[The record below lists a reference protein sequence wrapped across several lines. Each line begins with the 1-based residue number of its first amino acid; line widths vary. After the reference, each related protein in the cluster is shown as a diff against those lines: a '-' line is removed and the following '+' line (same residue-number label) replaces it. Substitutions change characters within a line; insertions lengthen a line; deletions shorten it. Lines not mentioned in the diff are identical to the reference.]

1 MKCLYCGKRLALLR
15 KLTDSEFCTDAHR
28 HAYHREQEQLAL
40 ARLSDSAKP
49 KRKGKQ
55 EAEKPVV
62 EPKDEP
68 VFVDWAIRA
77 TAWSSVYKPEADPI
91 PCEPVRFLPEGC
103 VRFEAWPARA
113 KRMPLAQP
121 EEKVIAPAA
130 IRLEVAPEAACI
142 AACRPKRQEGQP
154 ATRLAGVAERV
165 ARLEPS
171 KGGARAT
178 LLTAFGPLAEEHAP
192 QLPVFGDGRIIV
204 MPAASDVAVQLHTL
218 ETVMESYPAAAAQF
232 GTKPVLSGL
241 NQQLHV
247 VESAIAHH
255 ETHPDAPMD
264 LPGVLLALRRP
275 EARIG
280 KRSGRK
286 VRPRELFF
294 PLPRLGDL
302 SSTASDLGGKN
313 ISVTPHPGVNG
324 ARWKPGQVPIRF
336 RVEALND
343 LKGKGLPAFPPR
355 EADLKQPR
363 HLPAREVVQ
372 PPIGMLGM
380 APRLDDI
387 SLFLAGDSAQDA
399 PIRIAGEVSGEAMEA
414 PVAKPGLWVWMPEP
428 ALCLMS
434 ELDRLSPPA
443 VRAHEGTR
451 QSGYQPFAAK
461 AEAVSLPQITIG
473 ATPSALRADPR
484 LAMTP
489 IVVEAA
495 AASTNAHRGGSLEF
509 AITPPEFKATYPGSV
524 LRREYVPVFARKVVP
539 VASGPGIPY
548 PQDTVAIQ
556 DLSPVW
562 PEAEFLYPNSRNSV
576 IEDSAMRE
584 AVKAMS
590 ALLLAEENRS
600 IFSRLRIPSFS
611 RGDSKWLVMS
621 VPAILLLSL
630 YLLTN
635 NDQRPDIASLPKAE
649 PVEIQHEPVAE
660 PEPVKPIEKPQ
671 PVVAEKQP
679 AAAKPVPA
687 ATAAVTAPAST
698 GAAQGDEGFLGNIQ
712 QTIMKR
718 AAVNLSDDFR
728 AGLGDWEGEG
738 DWSKQWSYDAAGFL
752 HTGPLILYK
761 PSLQLTDYRMEF
773 LARIEKK
780 SMGWVYRASDRKNYY
795 AHRIVLTKGG
805 PLPAAVVE
813 HYAVINGKTV
823 SLARRPLPMQVQ
835 ADTSYRVLMD
845 VRGNGFT
852 LSVQGQVVDHWSDD
866 RLKSGGIG
874 FFSVRGEQASLRWV
888 ELSHQYDFLGRL
900 CAFLAPY
907 NLPAKEGS
915 QK

>member
-28 HAYHREQEQLAL
+28 RAYQKEQEQMAL
-40 ARLSDSAKP
+40 ARLNDSAKP
-49 KRKGKQ
+49 KRKGKV
-55 EAEKPVV
+55 EAEKPIA

-68 VFVDWAIRA
+68 AFVEWALRA
-77 TAWSSVYKPEADPI
+77 TAWSSMHKPEADPI
-91 PCEPVRFLPEGC
+91 PAEPARFLPEGC
-103 VRFEAWPARA
+103 VRLEAWPAPA
-113 KRMPLAQP
+113 GKLPLAQP
-121 EEKVIAPAA
+121 EEQVIAPASVP
-130 IRLEVAPEAACI
+130 LEVTPAGASIEVFHPRHREIAVAAP
-142 AACRPKRQEGQP
+142 
-154 ATRLAGVAERV
+154 LAGATPRPP
-165 ARLEPS
+165 LPQPS
-171 KGGARAT
+171 SGGARST
-178 LLTAFGPLAEEHAP
+178 LLAPFGPVAETHAP

-218 ETVMESYPAAAAQF
+218 ETVMESHPATATQF
-232 GTKPVLSGL
+232 GTKPLLSKL
-241 NQQLHV
+241 DQQLHV

-255 ETHPDAPMD
+255 ETHPDLPID

-275 EARIG
+275 DARVG

-302 SSTASDLGGKN
+302 SATASHLGGKN

-324 ARWKPGQVPIRF
+324 ARWKPGQVAIRF
-336 RVEALND
+336 RMEALND

-355 EADLKQPR
+355 EADLTRER
-363 HLPAREVVQ
+363 HLPTMEVVQ
-372 PPIGMLGM
+372 PPIGALGM
-380 APRLDDI
+380 GPRLDDI
-387 SLFLAGDSAQDA
+387 TLFLAGDSAQDSA
-399 PIRIAGEVSGEAMEA
+399 IRIAGEVVGEPMEA
-414 PVAKPGLWVWMPEP
+414 PTARPELWVWMPEP
-428 ALCLMS
+428 ALGRM
-434 ELDRLSPPA
+434 EDLDPLSPPA
-443 VRAHEGTR
+443 VRAEAGAR
-451 QSGYQPFAAK
+451 QMAYQPFAAK
-461 AEAVSLPQITIG
+461 QEPLRLPQVVIRQG
-473 ATPSALRADPR
+473 QNALRADSR

-489 IVVEAA
+489 IVVEAQIGRTE
-495 AASTNAHRGGSLEF
+495 SHRGASLEF

-524 LRREYVPVFARKVVP
+524 LRREYMPEMARKVVP

-548 PQDTVAIQ
+548 PQNTVAIQ

-630 YLLTN
+630 YLVTN
-635 NDQRPDIASLPKAE
+635 KDQRPDIAALPKAE
-649 PVEIQHEPVAE
+649 QVEVQHEPVAE
-660 PEPVKPIEKPQ
+660 PEPVKAVEKPQ
-671 PVVAEKQP
+671 PVMAEKRPDPTPEP
-679 AAAKPVPA
+679 AAAA
-687 ATAAVTAPAST
+687 AAVTVPAST
-698 GAAQGDEGFLGNIQ
+698 AKVEEGFLGNIQ

-738 DWSKQWSYDAAGFL
+738 DWSKQWAYDAAGFL

-761 PSLQLTDYRMEF
+761 PSLGLTDYRMEF

-780 SMGWVYRASDRKNYY
+780 SMGWVYRAADRKNYY

-805 PLPAAVVE
+805 PLPTAVVE
-813 HYAVINGKTV
+813 HYAVIQGKMV

-835 ADTSYRVLMD
+835 PDTSYRVLMD

-866 RLKSGGIG
+866 RLKTGGIG
-874 FFSVRGEQASLRWV
+874 FFSARGEQASLRWV